1 MKKGKYNSLK
11 ITKKAQSCQ
20 MSSDKRQTLSA
31 KKYNDLLEF
40 VEKSNNNKQI
50 IDQNNMS
57 SIMQFYKEQ
66 QFIK

>member
-1 MKKGKYNSLK
+1 
-11 ITKKAQSCQ
+11 
-20 MSSDKRQTLSA
+20 MSSDKRQKLNA

-57 SIMQFYKEQ
+57 SIMQYYKEQ
-66 QFIK
+66 QFI

>member
-20 MSSDKRQTLSA
+20 MSSDKRQILSA

-57 SIMQFYKEQ
+57 SIM
-66 QFIK
+66 